1 MVGGQREEVAG
12 VAAGRVGAGGRRG
25 QIVGEDGPQAQHV
38 GVQRQGGRQ
47 GARHGQLSQ
56 GVVPAVSPSCKAN
69 TQNDRIVPSLVL
81 ILL

>member
-38 GVQRQGGRQ
+38 GVQGQGGRQ
-47 GARHGQLSQ
+47 GQLSQ
-56 GVVPAVSPSCKAN
+56 RVVPAVSSSCHHQTA
-69 TQNDRIVPSLVL
+69 Q
-81 ILL
+81 